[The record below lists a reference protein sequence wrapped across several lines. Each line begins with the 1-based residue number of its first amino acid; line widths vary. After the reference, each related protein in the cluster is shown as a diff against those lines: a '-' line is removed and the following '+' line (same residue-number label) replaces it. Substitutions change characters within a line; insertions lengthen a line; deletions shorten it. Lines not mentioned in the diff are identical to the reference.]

1 MPDDLF
7 SVVVARE
14 SGLFEHLAE
23 DEVSVLLQ
31 YVRIKPLR
39 VDWG

>member
-7 SVVVARE
+7 SMVVAGE

-23 DEVSVLLQ
+23 NEVS
-31 YVRIKPLR
+31 ILR
-39 VDWG
+39 